1 MFQASLGSSASLTAH
16 PPSLPACLDCQQV
29 VVAHFSACLP
39 ACFDSQQLMVTH
51 LSVGSPQ
58 PVLPSL
64 QDGKEVVVEAWVS
77 RYKQPLLVGLAVV
90 VFTLL
95 LSIPIFKE
103 PEKQNCLALLVFASL
118 LWCTEAIPLF
128 VTSMLVPFL
137 IVVLRVLDDVEQE
150 PPARLTPKQAAPAVF
165 HTMFSQVGGGYRG
178 FHEREPVGCAAQWW
192 SDSRR

>member
-1 MFQASLGSSASLTAH
+1 
-16 PPSLPACLDCQQV
+16 
-29 VVAHFSACLP
+29 
-39 ACFDSQQLMVTH
+39 MVE
-51 LSVGSPQ
+51 S
-58 PVLPSL
+58 
-64 QDGKEVVVEAWVS
+64 WVS
-77 RYKQPLLVGLAVV
+77 RHKQPLLVGLAVV

-165 HTMFSQVGGGYRG
+165 HTMFSQVCVCMCHCGI
-178 FHEREPVGCAAQWW
+178 
-192 SDSRR
+192 D